1 MRPSGVEDRRVH
13 PDPREDFDMTIV
25 LDQVE
30 RLLAA
35 SRSTDHPAC
44 IVCKRPIRAGDRHM
58 TVRGTVQVHQ
68 RCATYRMRQVD
79 AGAARVGYPP
89 R

>member
-1 MRPSGVEDRRVH
+1 MSAPT
-13 PDPREDFDMTIV
+13 PRKDLDMTNV
-25 LDQVE
+25 LDRVE

-35 SRSTDHPAC
+35 SRSTDVPAC
-44 IVCKRPIRAGDRHM
+44 IVCRRPIRAGDRRM

-68 RCATYRMRQVD
+68 LCATYRMRQVD
-79 AGAARVGYPP
+79 AGATRAGYPP

>member
-1 MRPSGVEDRRVH
+1 
-13 PDPREDFDMTIV
+13 MTNV
-25 LDQVE
+25 LDRVE

-35 SRSTDHPAC
+35 SRSTDAPAC

-68 RCATYRMRQVD
+68 RCATYRMRQVGP
-79 AGAARVGYPP
+79 GAARAGYPP